1 MAYYNYSS
9 IWKVEVR
16 TDYHLHPVQSA
27 FVSLILSAIG
37 RTLINARPCL
47 VSLQDVESVKCSTV
61 CSRKSK
67 ILCPEEIYRQ
77 SFEVSIKLVKA
88 VKYLFDLHM
97 VHV

>member
-37 RTLINARPCL
+37 RTLIYARPCL
-47 VSLQDVESVKCSTV
+47 VSLQ
-61 CSRKSK
+61 R
-67 ILCPEEIYRQ
+67 RR
-77 SFEVSIKLVKA
+77 VS
-88 VKYLFDLHM
+88 
-97 VHV
+97 